1 MKRIVIFAS
10 GGGSNAQKIMEHFKE
25 HLAIEIGLII
35 SNNENA
41 GVFKYA
47 KNFQVP
53 SILLS
58 KFQIKN
64 PSEIIELLNEN
75 NIDIII
81 LAGYLKKI
89 PNELIKAYPNKILNI
104 HPALLP
110 KYGGKGMYGLN
121 VHKAV
126 KANEDLVSGPTI
138 HLVNEEYDKGQIL
151 FQKEVQL
158 LNTDLPEEIAAK
170 VLKVEHAEYAKV
182 IEGYI
187 NQHYKRLD

>member
-10 GGGSNAQKIMEHFKE
+10 GGGSNAQKIMQHFKE

-126 KANEDLVSGPTI
+126 KANEDLISGPTI

-158 LNTDLPEEIAAK
+158 LNTDAPEEIAAK

>member
-126 KANEDLVSGPTI
+126 KANEDLISGPTI

>member
-1 MKRIVIFAS
+1 MKRIAIFAS
-10 GGGSNAQKIMEHFKE
+10 GEGSNAQKIMEHFKD
-25 HLAIEIGLII
+25 HSVIEIGLII
-35 SNNENA
+35 SNKENA
-41 GVFKYA
+41 GVFKHA
-47 KNFQVP
+47 KNFQLR
-53 SILLS
+53 SIVLS
-58 KFQIKN
+58 KAQIKN

-89 PNELIKAYPNKILNI
+89 PDELIKAYPSKILNI

-126 KANEDLVSGPTI
+126 KANADLVSGPTI

-158 LNTDLPEEIAAK
+158 MNTDAPEEIAAK

-182 IEGYI
+182 IEGYV
-187 NQHYKRLD
+187 KSTL

>member
-89 PNELIKAYPNKILNI
+89 PNELIKAFPNKILNI

-110 KYGGKGMYGLN
+110 KYGGKGLYGLN

-126 KANEDLVSGPTI
+126 KANEDLISGPTI

>member
-110 KYGGKGMYGLN
+110 KYGGKGLYGLN

-126 KANEDLVSGPTI
+126 KANEDLISGPTI

-158 LNTDLPEEIAAK
+158 LNTDAPEEIAAK

>member
-1 MKRIVIFAS
+1 MKRIAIFAS

-25 HLAIEIGLII
+25 HSAIEIGLII

-41 GVFKYA
+41 GVFKHA
-47 KNFQVP
+47 KSFQMP

-64 PSEIIELLNEN
+64 PSETIDLLNEY
-75 NIDIII
+75 NIDIIV

-89 PNELIKAYPNKILNI
+89 PIELIKAYPNKILNI

-126 KANEDLVSGPTI
+126 KSNEDLISGPTI
-138 HLVNEEYDKGQIL
+138 HLVSEEYDKGRIL
-151 FQKEVQL
+151 FQKEVPL
-158 LNTDLPEEIAAK
+158 TNTDTAEEIADK
-170 VLKVEHAEYAKV
+170 VLRVEHAEYAIV
-182 IEGYI
+182 IEAYI
-187 NQHYKRLD
+187 NQHYNRLD

>member
-89 PNELIKAYPNKILNI
+89 PNELIKAFPNKILNI

-110 KYGGKGMYGLN
+110 KYGGKGLYGLN

-126 KANEDLVSGPTI
+126 KANEDLISGPTI

-158 LNTDLPEEIAAK
+158 MNTDAPEEIAAK

-182 IEGYI
+182 IEGYV
-187 NQHYKRLD
+187 KSTL

>member
-1 MKRIVIFAS
+1 MKRIAIFAS
-10 GGGSNAQKIMEHFKE
+10 GEGSNAQKIMEHFKD
-25 HLAIEIGLII
+25 HSVIEIGLII
-35 SNNENA
+35 SNKENA
-41 GVFKYA
+41 GVFKHA
-47 KNFQVP
+47 KNFQLR
-53 SILLS
+53 SIVLS
-58 KFQIKN
+58 KAQIKN

-89 PNELIKAYPNKILNI
+89 PDELIKAYPSKILNI

-126 KANEDLVSGPTI
+126 KANADLVSGPTI

-158 LNTDLPEEIAAK
+158 LNTDAPEEIAAK

>member
-158 LNTDLPEEIAAK
+158 LNTDAPEEIAAK

>member
-1 MKRIVIFAS
+1 MKRIAIFAS
-10 GGGSNAQKIMEHFKE
+10 GEGSNAQKIMEHFKD
-25 HLAIEIGLII
+25 HSVIEIGLII
-35 SNNENA
+35 SNKENA
-41 GVFKYA
+41 GVFKHA
-47 KNFQVP
+47 KNFQVR
-53 SILLS
+53 SIVLS
-58 KFQIKN
+58 KAQIKN

-89 PNELIKAYPNKILNI
+89 PDELIKAYPNKILNI

-126 KANEDLVSGPTI
+126 KANADLVSGPTI

-158 LNTDLPEEIAAK
+158 MNTDAPEEIAAK

-182 IEGYI
+182 IEGYV
-187 NQHYKRLD
+187 KSTL

>member
-10 GGGSNAQKIMEHFKE
+10 GGGSNAQKIMQHFKE

-126 KANEDLVSGPTI
+126 KANEDLISGPTI

-158 LNTDLPEEIAAK
+158 LNTDAPEEIAAK
-170 VLKVEHAEYAKV
+170 VLKVEHAEYGKV

>member
-89 PNELIKAYPNKILNI
+89 PNELIKAFPNKILNI

-110 KYGGKGMYGLN
+110 KYGGKGLYGLN

-126 KANEDLVSGPTI
+126 KANEDLISGPTI

-151 FQKEVQL
+151 FQKEDQL

-187 NQHYKRLD
+187 NQHYKRLY

>member
-89 PNELIKAYPNKILNI
+89 PNELIKAFPNKILNI

-110 KYGGKGMYGLN
+110 KYGGKGLYGLN

-126 KANEDLVSGPTI
+126 KANEDLISGPTI

-158 LNTDLPEEIAAK
+158 LNTDAPEEIAAK